1 MAVIFNIQR
10 QEAYSRKELLLRSL
24 FGAFY
29 LVLPHAI
36 ALFFVSALGSL
47 LLFLT
52 FWSILFTGRY
62 PREWFDIQLGILRWN
77 ARLNASIFNCVD
89 GYPAFGLSAQHPHL
103 QLEVSYPETVSR
115 SHVLLVGLIGPFLMV
130 PHLFILPIRG
140 MWVLFLNFLAFWS
153 ILFTKRYPERWFNWF
168 VEQMRWDTRITTYL
182 LFMSTDYPPFTGKE
196 VH

>member
-10 QEAYSRKELLLRSL
+10 QEAYSRKELLLRTL

-52 FWSILFTGRY
+52 FWSILFT
-62 PREWFDIQLGILRWN
+62 
-77 ARLNASIFNCVD
+77 
-89 GYPAFGLSAQHPHL
+89 
-103 QLEVSYPETVSR
+103 
-115 SHVLLVGLIGPFLMV
+115 
-130 PHLFILPIRG
+130 
-140 MWVLFLNFLAFWS
+140 
-153 ILFTKRYPERWFNWF
+153 KRYPERWCNWF

-196 VH
+196 IH